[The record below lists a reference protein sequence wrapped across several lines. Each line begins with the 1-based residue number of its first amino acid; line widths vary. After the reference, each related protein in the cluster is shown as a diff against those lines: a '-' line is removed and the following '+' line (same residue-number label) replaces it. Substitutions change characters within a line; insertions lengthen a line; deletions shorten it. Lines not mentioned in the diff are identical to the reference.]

1 MISFSYFLS
10 LFLFFLCG
18 YDNRTVGALNLR
30 VEDGFLDP
38 ESNYSAFVEVVVPE
52 GTLGQNVIGR
62 SPYMMPRK
70 PGEYLYSDG
79 TPGGASKSVSAAI
92 VTILAVLASLV
103 TVALCLLMAL
113 ILLRKYSKSLAPG
126 SPNGSDQVDGELGQD
141 LDMRK
146 SFTHFCK

>member
-1 MISFSYFLS
+1 MS
-10 LFLFFLCG
+10 
-18 YDNRTVGALNLR
+18 
-30 VEDGFLDP
+30 
-38 ESNYSAFVEVVVPE
+38 
-52 GTLGQNVIGR
+52 TLGR
-62 SPYMMPRK
+62 SPYMIPRK
-70 PGEYLYSDG
+70 PGEYIYPDG
-79 TPGGASKSVSAAI
+79 TAGGASKNVSAAI

-113 ILLRKYSKSLAPG
+113 ILLRRYSKSLVPG